1 MLSLGS
7 FIFHSHFS
15 NRMNSNKFILD
26 LLFFLCFKLYLC
38 AYFNK
43 ADNVVKN
50 IWNRLKKARKIWH
63 YDYNCFW
70 KRDCVLGSITIQ
82 FVDNK
87 AKGRISKRVFQGNK
101 ARQIF
106 RKNNYVS
113 PLDRNTRTCKNQG
126 VRKYSFFGKF
136 GVLCFLVIPVL
147 RFVLL
152 PYYQQILTFFWY
164 FPISYDL
171 NSTLFGKS
179 CDNSYSMFVITD
191 IKYPFTYGK
200 SNFSEMMHISKAL
213 CQKSS

>member
-1 MLSLGS
+1 MTIIVSGREIVYWALSLFNLLTIRQKGES
-7 FIFHSHFS
+7 QSEYSKETKHAKFFGKTIMFH
-15 NRMNSNKFILD
+15 
-26 LLFFLCFKLYLC
+26 
-38 AYFNK
+38 
-43 ADNVVKN
+43 
-50 IWNRLKKARKIWH
+50 
-63 YDYNCFW
+63 
-70 KRDCVLGSITIQ
+70 
-82 FVDNK
+82 
-87 AKGRISKRVFQGNK
+87 
-101 ARQIF
+101 
-106 RKNNYVS
+106 
-113 PLDRNTRTCKNQG
+113 PLTETRTCKNQG

-152 PYYQQILTFFWY
+152 PYHQQILTFFWY

-179 CDNSYSMFVITD
+179 CHNSYSMFVITD